1 MQKLGYMVSS
11 FWVLFC
17 LGVLQLTDRFVMGSD
32 LVQYETC
39 PRDVLGGLTQPF
51 PIIEDPIIMVKLP
64 RKGP

>member
-17 LGVLQLTDRFVMGSD
+17 LGVLQLTDRFVTSD

>member
-17 LGVLQLTDRFVMGSD
+17 LWVLQLTDRFVMGSD

-39 PRDVLGGLTQPF
+39 PRDVLGG
-51 PIIEDPIIMVKLP
+51 
-64 RKGP
+64 